1 MEFLEE
7 KFPLK
12 SAGMKDFYLEPVLQS
27 LESGH
32 FFSKGSVKCS
42 QGFGLSDRD
51 EFVLSPYVVP
61 KPEADSVHADLGTCC
76 ASPVSSDHRTQSTRA
91 DAEDAAE
98 KCDSHVTSS
107 KKRRHRTTFSSAQ
120 LDELE
125 KVFQKTH
132 YPDVY
137 VREQLATRTELTEA
151 RVQVWFQNRRAKW
164 RKRER
169 YGQLHQNKPHF
180 TPSYELL
187 PRADTYSQIPN
198 SLWSGPSVAPP
209 VVSSCVLP
217 RASPPCVSSYSPRS
231 SSEHGY
237 INFNQ
242 QNQFNFFSPDSLLSA
257 PGPAA
262 AHHAFD
268 AKPEFERRSSSIAV
282 LRMKAKEHAANI
294 TWTM

>member
-12 SAGMKDFYLEPVLQS
+12 SSGLKTGTDFYLEPVLHS

-32 FFSKGSVKCS
+32 FFTKAPVKCS
-42 QGFGLSDRD
+42 QSFGLSERD
-51 EFVLSPYVVP
+51 EPSSYALA
-61 KPEADSVHADLGTCC
+61 KPEADSVHAELGAC
-76 ASPVSSDHRTQSTRA
+76 SPVSSDHHRTRA
-91 DAEDAAE
+91 DTEHADTE

-169 YGQLHQNKPHF
+169 FGQLHNKPHYP
-180 TPSYELL
+180 PSYDLL
-187 PRADTYSQIPN
+187 PRADAYAQIPN
-198 SLWSGPSVAPP
+198 SLWSSPSVAPP
-209 VVSSCVLP
+209 SVSPCVLP
-217 RASPPCVSSYSPRS
+217 RASPPCVSSSD
-231 SSEHGY
+231 HGY
-237 INFNQ
+237 LHFTQ
-242 QNQFNFFSPDSLLSA
+242 QNQFNVFNPDALLSST
-257 PGPAA
+257 PHPPHGTHNPT
-262 AHHAFD
+262 HT
-268 AKPEFERRSSSIAV
+268 KPELERRSSSIAV

-294 TWTM
+294 SWTM